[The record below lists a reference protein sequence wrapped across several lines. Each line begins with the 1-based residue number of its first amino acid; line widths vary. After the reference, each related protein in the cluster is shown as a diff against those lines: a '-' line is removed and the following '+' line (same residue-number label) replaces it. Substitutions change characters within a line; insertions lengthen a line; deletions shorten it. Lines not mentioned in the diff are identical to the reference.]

1 MFIRSARVN
10 ECTRRQNESRVVAG
24 DIFTPPKKKTVCP
37 SGLRG
42 WTQVPLAQAA
52 WVQIPQLSFFFAP
65 SRLRL
70 IWIWRRSSAARNAS
84 RLQKMTAVGFE
95 PTPLRTGAWSQRL
108 RPLGQTVGIKNNH
121 DVASSDCVEY
131 IVRYRDSMTSKEAS
145 SRDSNS
151 RRIKHD
157 SCGI

>member
-1 MFIRSARVN
+1 MTK
-10 ECTRRQNESRVVAG
+10 C
-24 DIFTPPKKKTVCP
+24 
-37 SGLRG
+37 
-42 WTQVPLAQAA
+42 
-52 WVQIPQLSFFFAP
+52 
-65 SRLRL
+65 LRL
-70 IWIWRRSSAARNAS
+70 VLSMIMQTSPLMKSE
-84 RLQKMTAVGFE
+84 MTAVGFE